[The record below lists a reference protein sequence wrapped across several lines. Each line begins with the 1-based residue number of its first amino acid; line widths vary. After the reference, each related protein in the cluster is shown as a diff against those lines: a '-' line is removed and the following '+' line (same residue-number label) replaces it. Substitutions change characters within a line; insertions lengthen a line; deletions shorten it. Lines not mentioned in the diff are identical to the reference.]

1 MEAKNHRM
9 KTAIK
14 LESRVTPKCCSFLL
28 PWKKEKKKHSQGY
41 LQDHCK
47 WWWLLCF
54 CHSVAALSHH
64 YHFCLHKACLTPNRL
79 SMRCLGLTLWQVIR
93 FISILSCMTIH
104 CSVLAHNMAKASCPV
119 SIWMSS
125 WEQWIPRHLHIAYLF
140 GKSLLCAMC
149 VCWHAWRHI
158 WMGHSSCALQCNLQV
173 PGNFTLVWHLPP
185 LNLARQIHSGAHCD
199 HPVRSVELSG
209 PHYTFM

>member
-1 MEAKNHRM
+1 
-9 KTAIK
+9 
-14 LESRVTPKCCSFLL
+14 
-28 PWKKEKKKHSQGY
+28 
-41 LQDHCK
+41 
-47 WWWLLCF
+47 
-54 CHSVAALSHH
+54 
-64 YHFCLHKACLTPNRL
+64 
-79 SMRCLGLTLWQVIR
+79 MRCLGLTLWQVIR

-209 PHYTFM
+209 PHYTFMKSSFWGTWLWSPRDIVRQKDLSIFYFYNVIIEGTIARQGYVAISSEFPFLSNTLFCTSVHIFIFSCHPVVIAFM